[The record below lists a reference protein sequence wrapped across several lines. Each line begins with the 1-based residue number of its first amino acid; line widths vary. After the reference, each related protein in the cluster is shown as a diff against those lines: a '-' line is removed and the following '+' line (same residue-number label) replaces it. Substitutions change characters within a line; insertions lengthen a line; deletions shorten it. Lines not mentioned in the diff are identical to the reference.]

1 MIKMMKKNNTVIVDY
16 ARTPFGS
23 FLGGL
28 SKFSVSELGA
38 FAIKGVIQKTGVE
51 AICCKPNS

>member
-1 MIKMMKKNNTVIVDY
+1 MMKKNNTVIVDY

-38 FAIKGVIQKTGVE
+38 FAIKGVIQKQV
-51 AICCKPNS
+51 